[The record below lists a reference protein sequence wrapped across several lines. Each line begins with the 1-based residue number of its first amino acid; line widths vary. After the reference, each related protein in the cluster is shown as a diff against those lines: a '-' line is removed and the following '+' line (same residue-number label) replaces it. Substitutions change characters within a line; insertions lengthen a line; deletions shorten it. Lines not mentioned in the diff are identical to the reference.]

1 MYPGNASPITIARK
15 KKKKKKK
22 IVCDLMGV
30 GHMDGWDIGIELS
43 IVRGGGRGEI
53 KVMNSATL
61 SALCI
66 RMLNMVGCL
75 KKGSLWCRE
84 ILTMVCRKE

>member
-1 MYPGNASPITIARK
+1 
-15 KKKKKKK
+15 
-22 IVCDLMGV
+22 MGV

-61 SALCI
+61 TQCI
-66 RMLNMVGCL
+66 MYKNVKHGWMLE
-75 KKGSLWCRE
+75 KGFSLVQGDFDNG
-84 ILTMVCRKE
+84 M